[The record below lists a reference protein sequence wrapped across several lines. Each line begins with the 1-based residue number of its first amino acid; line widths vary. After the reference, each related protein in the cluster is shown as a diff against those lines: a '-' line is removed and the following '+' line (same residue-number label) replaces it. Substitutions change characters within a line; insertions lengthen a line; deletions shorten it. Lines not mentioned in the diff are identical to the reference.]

1 MKNRLTMNLLTLTYE
16 QNNMPTDEE
25 FLGAIKMVSGEE
37 VLSKVTSVND
47 ENGNYVILDNP
58 IIVEE
63 VTVHH
68 KVGAKVSPWMKFSK
82 EEQFIVPMDR
92 IITIVEC
99 DPEVVMFYELSLK
112 RIDPANH
119 PRPPRAMGRVGTVD
133 EARDRLE
140 SLFNKKN
147 Q

>member
-63 VTVHH
+63 VKVHH

-82 EEQFIVPMDR
+82 EEEFIVPLDR
-92 IITIVEC
+92 IITVVEC
-99 DPEVVMFYELSLK
+99 DPEVKMFYELSLR
-112 RIDPANH
+112 RIDPMQH
-119 PRPPRAMGRVGTVD
+119 PPRRGKGRVGTVD
-133 EARDRLE
+133 EARNHLE
-140 SLFNKKN
+140 TLFNKKN

>member
-1 MKNRLTMNLLTLTYE
+1 MNLLTLTYE
-16 QNNMPTDEE
+16 QNKMPTDEE

-68 KVGAKVSPWMKFSK
+68 KIGAKVSPWMKFSK

-112 RIDPANH
+112 RIDPTNH

-133 EARDRLE
+133 EARDKLE